1 MAVEYLQDCSWE
13 FVLGKQISV
22 SGCVR
27 HLLFCNF
34 VSLGLSRAEFVH
46 GGSASNPVFSPSIAE
61 RLGVRIGVPV
71 QLNSSVPLL
80 SVLSAYIHTFSY
92 RNYE

>member
-1 MAVEYLQDCSWE
+1 MLC
-13 FVLGKQISV
+13 KQISV
-22 SGCVR
+22 SGCVK

-34 VSLGLSRAEFVH
+34 ISLGLSRAEFVH
-46 GGSASNPVFSPSIAE
+46 DGSASNPVFSPSIAE
-61 RLGVRIGVPV
+61 QLGMRIGVPV

-80 SVLSAYIHTFSY
+80 SELSAYIHIFSY